1 MISVVLIQPET
12 SGNVGAIARV
22 MQNFDL
28 SDLYLVEPKIDYL
41 DEQAKVRSKHGIK
54 VLESA
59 KILSFEEVRNKFDML
74 VATTAKIGNDL
85 NLNRV
90 PMLPSE
96 LANLVAK
103 TKGNIAIV
111 FGRESTGL
119 TNKEIEICDFSV
131 TIPATQN
138 YPTLN
143 ISHACTILFY
153 ELFKTKYENEL
164 KFDMINRD
172 EKNVILEKFNQILD
186 KLDFSSI
193 EKKQTQEKFL
203 KKFISKSFM
212 TKKEAYILLGFL
224 KKLNQKIKK
233 RIF

>member
-1 MISVVLIQPET
+1 MLSVILVQPET

-22 MQNFDL
+22 MQNFDI
-28 SDLYLVEPKIDYL
+28 SELYIVDPEIDFL
-41 DEQAKVRSKHGIK
+41 DEQAKARSKHGIK

-59 KILSFEEVRNKFDML
+59 KVLTFDEIRNKFDL
-74 VATTAKIGNDL
+74 LIATTAKIGNDL
-85 NLNRV
+85 NLKRV

-96 LANLVAK
+96 LSKVIPK
-103 TKGNIAIV
+103 SKGKIGIV
-111 FGRESTGL
+111 FGREGNGL
-119 TNKEIEICDFSV
+119 SNSEIEQCDFSV
-131 TIPATQN
+131 TIPTTQN

-153 ELFKTKYENEL
+153 ELFKTKYEENL
-164 KFDMINRD
+164 KFELINRE

-186 KLDFSSI
+186 KLDFSSTD
-193 EKKQTQEKFL
+193 KKQTQEKFL

-224 KKLNQKIKK
+224 KKLNEKL
-233 RIF
+233 